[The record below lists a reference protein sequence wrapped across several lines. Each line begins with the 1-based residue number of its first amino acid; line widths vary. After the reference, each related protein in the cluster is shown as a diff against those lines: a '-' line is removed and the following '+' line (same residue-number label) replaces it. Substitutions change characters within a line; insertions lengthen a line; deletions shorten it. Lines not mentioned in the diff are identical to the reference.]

1 MQCWEIRLLD
11 YSGPNRLSLIVWVNL
26 KKIQATLG
34 YFRPKIWCPNI
45 ALKIRLATFSGH
57 PAGTNTKADK
67 LKPNV
72 VAMTPMNTLAPTAFS
87 MWGSFMKGA
96 PPF

>member
-1 MQCWEIRLLD
+1 MSGDKTFGLLWAKQVIFD
-11 YSGPNRLSLIVWVNL
+11 RMGQFE
-26 KKIQATLG
+26 KKNQATLG

>member
-1 MQCWEIRLLD
+1 M
-11 YSGPNRLSLIVWVNL
+11 
-26 KKIQATLG
+26 KKKNQATLG

-57 PAGTNTKADK
+57 RAGTNTKADE

>member
-1 MQCWEIRLLD
+1 MLGDKTFGLLWAKQVIFDRLGQFEKIR
-11 YSGPNRLSLIVWVNL
+11 
-26 KKIQATLG
+26 ATLG
-34 YFRPKIWCPNI
+34 YFRPKIQCPNI
-45 ALKIRLATFSGH
+45 ALKIRLTTFSGH